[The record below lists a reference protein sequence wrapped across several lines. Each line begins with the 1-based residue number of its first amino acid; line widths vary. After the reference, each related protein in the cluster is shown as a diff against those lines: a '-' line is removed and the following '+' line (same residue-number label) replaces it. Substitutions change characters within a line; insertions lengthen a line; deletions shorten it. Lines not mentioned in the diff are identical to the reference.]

1 MAWFSWLGKKKKIT
15 THSIDPDEVFMDA
28 LNVSGFDHQ
37 QFEGVIER
45 SITKKTTW
53 LLGILSTGIFV
64 IFLGQLI
71 RLQVVQGSEYFDRSE
86 NNRLHTTPLFAER
99 GVIYDRNQK
108 EIAWN
113 IIDPEKP
120 FAVREYINQGGFAHL
135 IGYVGYPT
143 KDKAGFFWRDEIL
156 GKVGI
161 EKKVN
166 SVLTGINGK
175 QIVELDAHQK
185 IISTNMTEEPVAGK
199 NVTLTIDAGIQ
210 GVMYDAIKE
219 LAETRG
225 FEGGAGIMMDIH
237 TGQIIALTSYPEYN
251 LNVLSHGSDGA
262 TIAGYATD
270 PRQVYLNRAISG
282 RYTPGST
289 VKPFLALGAL
299 QEKIITPETTVFSN
313 GYVEIPNPYNPENAQ
328 RFRDWRKEG
337 HGTTNI
343 YHAIADSVNTFFY
356 AIGGGL
362 RNQPGLGITKI
373 NTYMDKFAFGVKT
386 NIDIDGENS
395 GVIPNPEWKKKI
407 FPSDGTWRLGDTYNS
422 SIGQFGFQV
431 TLLEMTRAI
440 AAIANKGKLIQ
451 PFVLLDPKTAT
462 SDPVAIQGIDAR
474 WYDVIHQGMRQT
486 VTEGTAQSINV
497 DYVHAAAKTGTAQV
511 GVKNAFMN
519 SWSTG
524 FFPYENPK
532 YAFVIMMDKAKS
544 TNQTGATF
552 VMRKV
557 FDWMQ
562 LNAPEYFE

>member
-1 MAWFSWLGKKKKIT
+1 MKLFSWFKKNKKIT
-15 THSIDPDEVFMDA
+15 THSIDLDEVFMDS
-28 LNVSGFDHQ
+28 LNVSGMDHQ

-45 SITKKTTW
+45 SITKKTSYAMEIVCV
-53 LLGILSTGIFV
+53 LVFV
-64 IFLGQLI
+64 VFAGQLI
-71 RLQVVQGSEYFDRSE
+71 RLQVASGADYFARSE
-86 NNRLHTTPLFAER
+86 NNRLHSIPIFSER
-99 GVIYDRNQK
+99 GVIYDRNQT

-113 IIDPEKP
+113 IVDPEKP
-120 FAVREYINQGGFAHL
+120 FSVREYINQGGFAHL

-143 KDKAGFFWRDEIL
+143 KDKAGFFWRNEIV

-161 EKKVN
+161 EKRADA
-166 SVLTGINGK
+166 VLTGVNGK
-175 QIVELDAHQK
+175 QLVEVDARQE
-185 IISTNMTEEPVAGK
+185 IISQNMTQEPVPGK

-237 TGQIIALTSYPEYN
+237 TGEILALTSYPEYD
-251 LNVLSHGSDGA
+251 LNILSHGSDVA
-262 TIAGYATD
+262 TISGYATD

-299 QEKIITPETTVFSN
+299 NEGVITTQTKIFSN

-328 RFRDWRKEG
+328 RFRDWRPEG
-337 HGTTNI
+337 HGTTDV

-362 RNQPGLGITKI
+362 RNQSGLGISRI
-373 NTYMDKFAFGVKT
+373 DNYMNLFAFGTKT
-386 NIDIDGENS
+386 GIDIDGENS
-395 GVIPNPEWKKKI
+395 GTIPNPEWKKRI
-407 FPSDGTWRLGDTYNS
+407 FPSDPTWRLGDTYNS

-440 AAIANKGKLIQ
+440 SAIANKGKLVQ
-451 PFVLLDPKTAT
+451 PFVLLDPRTETTEPEIIK
-462 SDPVAIQGIDAR
+462 GIDAR
-474 WYDVIHQGMRQT
+474 WYDVVHQGMRQT
-486 VTEGTAQSINV
+486 VTAGTAQSINV
-497 DYVHAAAKTGTAQV
+497 DYVFVAAKTGTAQV
-511 GVKNAFMN
+511 GARNAFMN

-524 FFPYENPK
+524 FFPYENPN

-552 VMRKV
+552 VMRRV

-562 LNAPEYFE
+562 ANTPEYFE